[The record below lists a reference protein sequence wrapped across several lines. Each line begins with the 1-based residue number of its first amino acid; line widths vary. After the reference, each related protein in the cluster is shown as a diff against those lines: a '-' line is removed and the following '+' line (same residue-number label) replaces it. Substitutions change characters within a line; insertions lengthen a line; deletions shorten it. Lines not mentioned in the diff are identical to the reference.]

1 MTRDSHTDS
10 SVAFDGDDEV
20 QLRHRLVRTDRSNKL
35 LAWFNPAQATGPA
48 M

>member
-20 QLRHRLVRTDRSNKL
+20 QRKRRLARTDRSNKL
-35 LAWFNPAQATGPA
+35 LARFDPAQAIGPA
-48 M
+48 I